1 MVVGLLLL
9 LYLRVCESREK
20 GVSGRVAHVRGR
32 EEGVYITWA
41 CVHVLAVQ
49 QETGS
54 NQTRLSFSGYGV
66 WRIDAP
72 NRGRGG
78 VGAIG

>member
-1 MVVGLLLL
+1 MKGRDGSVNV
-9 LYLRVCESREK
+9 RE
-20 GVSGRVAHVRGR
+20 VHVRGR

-66 WRIDAP
+66 RRIDAP
-72 NRGRGG
+72 NRGRDG
-78 VGAIG
+78 VEGTE